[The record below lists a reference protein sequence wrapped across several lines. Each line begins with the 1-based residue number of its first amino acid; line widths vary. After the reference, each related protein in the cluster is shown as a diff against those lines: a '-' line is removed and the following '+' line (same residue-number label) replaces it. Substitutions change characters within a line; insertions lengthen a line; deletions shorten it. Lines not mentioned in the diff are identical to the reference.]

1 MRRLRAL
8 VTVLGCCAALAA
20 CGENLTP
27 AVDRQLYDGG
37 VEPPLECV
45 PNLDGRID
53 ADELQ
58 AALGVPASFLVS
70 PKGEE
75 RAVDVVGVVDGAGKR
90 VWDWSANAPSDQK
103 AVLAASALTG
113 KWYAAAFAGGQFVT
127 ALDLGGTLEAV
138 YVHDEQALWLL
149 GFASATEAPAEGK
162 TLVVYQQPVALY
174 RFPIEVGG
182 QWVSVGTVQNATIRG
197 LPYAGRDTYEVA
209 VDAAG
214 TIHLPD
220 VSFGQALRV
229 RTRITAEPAVG
240 ASVQRRQ
247 VSFLFECFGEV
258 ARAQSRDDEPTADFT
273 IATEVRR
280 LGL

>member
-1 MRRLRAL
+1 MRTSTPVALLSLLAAL
-8 VTVLGCCAALAA
+8 VA

-27 AVDRQLYDGG
+27 ASDRQLYDGG
-37 VEPPLECV
+37 GEEPLPCV

-58 AALGVPASFLVS
+58 AALGVPANYLVS

-75 RAVDVVGVVDGAGKR
+75 RAVDVVGSVDGAGKR
-90 VWDWSANAPSDQK
+90 VWDWSANAPSDQL
-103 AVLAASALTG
+103 AVLTAGGLSG
-113 KWYAAAFAGGQFVT
+113 KWYQASFPGGQFVT
-127 ALDLGGTLEAV
+127 ALDAAGALEAV
-138 YVHDEQALWLL
+138 YVHDDQALWLL
-149 GFASATEAPAEGK
+149 GYASRVEAPPEGK

-174 RFPIEVGG
+174 RFPLQVGA
-182 QWVSVGTVQNATIRG
+182 QWVSAGTVQNATVYG
-197 LPYAGRDTYEVA
+197 LPYAGRDTYEVS

-214 TIHLPD
+214 TLHLPD
-220 VSFGQALRV
+220 VTFGQALRT
-229 RTRITAEPAVG
+229 RTTITQEPAVG

-258 ARAQSRDDEPTADFT
+258 ARAQSRDDEPAADFT
-273 IATEVRR
+273 TAVEVRR